1 MSKTINAHKTLLD
14 KLLKRKK
21 SLVASFKKE
30 APRSFFVPFREEMVI
45 PALQP
50 INPTDDPLTIAEQL
64 LEGWTLPLPPRKLKP
79 TWKPASSTPLKKRR
93 TPMKALDAFTQSIRA
108 QPESPLP
115 PRSINWDNVGGYKTD
130 FDASMGTLTTCT
142 MNVNGLTEPKLDMIL
157 QLMQKEAIGVC
168 ILTDTKLQ
176 KSQMDYYGKKA
187 RAVLGGGTR
196 VHCSMLRKAGR
207 NKQCATHR
215 VGGIMFIV
223 APVWGPA

>member
-1 MSKTINAHKTLLD
+1 
-14 KLLKRKK
+14 
-21 SLVASFKKE
+21 
-30 APRSFFVPFREEMVI
+30 
-45 PALQP
+45 
-50 INPTDDPLTIAEQL
+50 
-64 LEGWTLPLPPRKLKP
+64 
-79 TWKPASSTPLKKRR
+79 
-93 TPMKALDAFTQSIRA
+93 MKALDVFTQSIRA

-207 NKQCATHR
+207 NKQCAIHR

-223 APVWGPA
+223 APVWGPSLVTCQDDFSECGALSSITLQSTKIGRAHV